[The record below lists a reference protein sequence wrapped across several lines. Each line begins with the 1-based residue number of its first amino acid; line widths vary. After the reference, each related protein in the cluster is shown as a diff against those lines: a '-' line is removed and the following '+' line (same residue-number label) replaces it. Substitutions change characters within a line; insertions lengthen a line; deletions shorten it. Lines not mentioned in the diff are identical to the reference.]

1 MPRKDARLIGDFE
14 IIDLS
19 EVPGMASAPITDGEG
34 SDVDRVLRALL
45 HKKGNAGAARIYEP
59 NPALRKNLGP
69 LFNRIALSRC
79 TPVRYRQRGD
89 YLYVWLA

>member
-1 MPRKDARLIGDFE
+1 MPRKDARVIAEFE

-45 HKKGNAGAARIYEP
+45 HKKGNAGAASMNRIPPCARISDRFSIEP
-59 NPALRKNLGP
+59 HFHGALR
-69 LFNRIALSRC
+69 
-79 TPVRYRQRGD
+79 
-89 YLYVWLA
+89 